1 VSSINKTDHH
11 NITVVLLK
19 VALNT
24 INQTNKT
31 SLAEIDIE
39 TKKNQHINKQKR
51 KKTTTTSSQGD
62 IQLSIITQIT

>member
-1 VSSINKTDHH
+1 
-11 NITVVLLK
+11 

-39 TKKNQHINKQKR
+39 TKKKPTYKQT
-51 KKTTTTSSQGD
+51 KKKEK
-62 IQLSIITQIT
+62 

>member
-1 VSSINKTDHH
+1 
-11 NITVVLLK
+11 

-51 KKTTTTSSQGD
+51 KKTTTTS
-62 IQLSIITQIT
+62 

>member
-1 VSSINKTDHH
+1 M
-11 NITVVLLK
+11 
-19 VALNT
+19 ALNT